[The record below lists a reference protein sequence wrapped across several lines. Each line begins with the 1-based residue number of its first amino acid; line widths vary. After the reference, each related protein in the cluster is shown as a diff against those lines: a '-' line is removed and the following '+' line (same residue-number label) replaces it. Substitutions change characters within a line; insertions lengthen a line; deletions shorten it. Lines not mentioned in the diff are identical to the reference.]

1 MNAFSHGETI
11 MNTETKRFKTILWA
25 GAGLWAALA
34 TLALATGVYGVI
46 ETLVMLAVLVV
57 VPLALDLAATTL
69 LTTEITEPT
78 EKSKNPYSV
87 FSVRSVVKNPLR
99 AAQTL
104 QPFAALAIP
113 IAFLLPTGWPA
124 GALAL
129 PWLLV
134 CGFIALSGL
143 LAFYQRR
150 VRSIEDFVTSAGL
163 LMIPIGGMHLVL
175 SRLGQKSAGFGEP
188 IVLLTAIHFHYTA
201 FAAPLMAAQLGK
213 RVRAALAPAFPFY
226 AAAAL
231 GLIAATPLTAIGFLF
246 SPLLKVIAATLVCA
260 SVMALCPLAL
270 LIVPN
275 LPTRT
280 AKALVA
286 FSAACGALGMA
297 LAAVYAS
304 GEFAGKLLVTIPQ
317 MAALHGML
325 NGLGFVTCGLLG
337 WTLTAQAAAQ
347 SPIEN
352 TNAVLKGVHP

>member
-1 MNAFSHGETI
+1 MNNFSHGETI
-11 MNTETKRFKTILWA
+11 MNTETKHFKTIIWA

-34 TLALATGVYGVI
+34 TVALTTGIYGVI

-57 VPLALDLAATTL
+57 VPLALNLAAERTE
-69 LTTEITEPT
+69 EITL
-78 EKSKNPYSV
+78 
-87 FSVRSVVKNPLR
+87 FSVRFMVKNPLR
-99 AAQTL
+99 TAQTL

-134 CGFIALSGL
+134 CGLIALSGL
-143 LAFYQRR
+143 LNFYQRR

-163 LMIPIGGMHLVL
+163 LMIPVGGMHLLL

-213 RVRAALAPAFPFY
+213 RVRATLAPAFPFY

-231 GLIAATPLTAIGFLF
+231 GLVAATPLTAIGFLF

-260 SVMALCPLAL
+260 SVMALCLLAL
-270 LIVPN
+270 LIVSD

-280 AKALVA
+280 TKALVA

-304 GEFAGKLLVTIPQ
+304 GEFAGKLLLTIPQ

-337 WTLTAQAAAQ
+337 WTLTAQAAAKN
-347 SPIEN
+347 PIEN